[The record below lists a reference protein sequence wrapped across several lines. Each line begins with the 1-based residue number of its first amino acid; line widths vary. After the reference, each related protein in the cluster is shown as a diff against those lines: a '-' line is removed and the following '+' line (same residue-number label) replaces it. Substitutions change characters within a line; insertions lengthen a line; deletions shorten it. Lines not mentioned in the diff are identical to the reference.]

1 MKSSEEPRN
10 DYEQLQAELNVE
22 LDAAQDYYERT
33 GNVMQNLDPVAQ
45 RKLIENWK
53 EDHK

>member
-10 DYEQLQAELNVE
+10 DYEQLQDNLNDELR
-22 LDAAQDYYERT
+22 AAQDYYECT
-33 GNVMQNLDPVAQ
+33 GCVMQNLDPVAQ

>member
-10 DYEQLQAELNVE
+10 DYEQLQADLNDELS
-22 LDAAQDYYERT
+22 AAQDYYERT

-45 RKLIENWK
+45 RKVLENWK
-53 EDHK
+53 EGHQ